1 MSGEGKE
8 SPDTKES
15 VTTDVVTDELET
27 AADALLGKEITKEG
41 RVEAKPKT
49 EEETDEHK
57 ERSQLGRKVKK
68 IEDTLTDLSQKLDT
82 YFSNLNR
89 PVVSEKGN
97 ELPEYISTPDDLDK
111 HLDARERKRREATG
125 KYEGAYGVEMRKIGG
140 KDSEEVSSEVLKE
153 VFTLDSPFNRYITG
167 NPATDAR
174 INYAEAKAAIVSK
187 KIAVSKP
194 KPNVKGEKPPGSTNL
209 NVSTGEPES
218 SVGEIQLDDFA
229 QSFVTSTKM
238 KDESVRS
245 ALGKK

>member
-1 MSGEGKE
+1 MADEEGKE
-8 SPDTKES
+8 SQSAELSGSDTH
-15 VTTDVVTDELET
+15 DDLD
-27 AADALLGKEITKEG
+27 AAVEFFEEAGEKKGK
-41 RVEAKPKT
+41 AT
-49 EEETDEHK
+49 EEVPGKPTETDEHK

-89 PVVSEKGN
+89 PVISEKGN

-111 HLDARERKRREATG
+111 HLDARENKRREETK
-125 KYEGAYGVEMRKIGG
+125 KYEGAYGIEMRKIGG

-209 NVSTGEPES
+209 NVSTSEPET

-238 KDESVRS
+238 KDESVRA